1 MRLEYHALYCTTSV
15 EIQIKDEHF
24 QQLNCNIA
32 NSNNEPKS
40 KKKREQTKRKK
51 EKNMG
56 KKTLQRSTYEM
67 FGIFWEHIQSIIR
80 GQNKKTS

>member
-1 MRLEYHALYCTTSV
+1 
-15 EIQIKDEHF
+15 
-24 QQLNCNIA
+24 
-32 NSNNEPKS
+32 
-40 KKKREQTKRKK
+40 
-51 EKNMG
+51 MG